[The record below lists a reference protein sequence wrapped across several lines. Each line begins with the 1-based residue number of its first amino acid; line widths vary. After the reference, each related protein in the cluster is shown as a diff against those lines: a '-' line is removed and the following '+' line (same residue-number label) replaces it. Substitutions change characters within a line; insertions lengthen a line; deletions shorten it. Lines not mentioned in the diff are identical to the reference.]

1 MSWKGRFGLVAG
13 LLAVA
18 LATTTAFPQET
29 VCEARAKPRPA
40 PVVAV
45 PAPQLPESSAPAIP
59 APDLAGALAS
69 AVDAAGGKLDLG
81 LAVLDLRTGTLVDSY
96 GDQPFYSASL
106 SKLILAVD
114 MLQGP
119 QSDDD
124 LSLLTRA
131 LSASDDTA
139 MDALWTSHD
148 GMDAV
153 SRVASLAGLTGTHAP
168 DDPSQ
173 WGEVVV
179 TANDVTRLYQYVLAS
194 TGLRDFIVPAL
205 SAAPEIAADGFDQE
219 FGLLGTGAVT
229 KQGWMY
235 YLPSDV
241 YLHSAGVVD
250 DRYAVALLSVDQS
263 GSWQAA
269 RSRVNAVTSALLAAL
284 RSPGQ

>member
-1 MSWKGRFGLVAG
+1 MTWKGRFGLVAG

-29 VCEARAKPRPA
+29 VCEAKAKPRPA

-69 AVDAAGGKLDLG
+69 AVAAAGGNLDLG
-81 LAVLDLRTGTLVDSY
+81 LAVLDLRTGTLVDSN
-96 GDQPFYSASL
+96 GAQPFYSASL

-119 QSDDD
+119 LSDQD
-124 LSLLTRA
+124 LSRLSRA
-131 LSASDDTA
+131 LSISDDSA
-139 MDALWTSHD
+139 MDALWTLHD
-148 GMDAV
+148 GMGAI

-173 WGEVVV
+173 WGEVIV
-179 TANDVTRLYQYVLAS
+179 TADDVVRLYQYVLGS
-194 TGLRDFIVPAL
+194 QGLRDFVVPAL

-219 FGLLGTGAVT
+219 FGLLGTGAFT

-250 DRYAVALLSVDQS
+250 DRYAIALLSVHS
-263 GSWQAA
+263 GGSWQVA
-269 RSRVNAVTSALLAAL
+269 RTSVNAVTSALLAPL
-284 RSPGQ
+284 GSG